1 MNTLTHE
8 KLLDFWRN
16 RKQYFQAE
24 NNKWIVDRYEFL
36 SALFKEMLEMKVEYS
51 DDNTS
56 VSVNG
61 VTVLDKDGKSP
72 SLDYFGCDEDGIS
85 SEGAF
90 NGVFVMMDQYP
101 KFKDI
106 IGKMGCMMGG
116 FDSPQS
122 PEMYDEYR
130 IISNRITAANDNG
143 SLTSIGQS
151 RQPSSNFADNNYFFK
166 VIRTVQQINEC
177 DYQHVVDNG
186 EIVLRYPQQCYYPN
200 LDRIAIKAEMLKT
213 LDHRFPY
220 KFFYMWVNADSMLH
234 LIGLQAYKKLIHYSD
249 PFQFQEDSNM
259 DEDFVHFISSWPAY
273 SKKICDL
280 IPEEERGTDFIN
292 ELSLLLSL
300 ITIQDQDI
308 RNIRELVETGN
319 KAVILYGPPGTGK
332 TYQAKKLASS
342 ILGEAEIEKVTF
354 PKIGE
359 KGSFCLVQF
368 HPNYTYEDFI
378 GGISPTLD
386 GNSLSY
392 TLKVGKFKAF
402 CDMAAEKENE
412 DKKFVFIIDEINRA
426 NLSAVFGELMYALEY
441 RGESIDIP
449 NFNKKFVIPANVY
462 LIGTMND
469 VDKSLVN
476 FDLALRR
483 RFSFYYVGPQMEVL
497 SDILENCNIKD
508 EQLAS
513 YIERCKQL
521 NRDISDENGILQ
533 LGPSYQIG
541 HAYFGK
547 IKDYMPKSN
556 DSQPVNISQ
565 YALEKLWVYNLEPL
579 LKEYLGNRIEDRSVA
594 EELDKEKEEFTA
606 PLI

>member
-368 HPNYTYEDFI
+368 HPNYTYEYFI

-594 EELDKEKEEFTA
+594 EELDKEKEKFTA

>member
-200 LDRIAIKAEMLKT
+200 LNRIEIKAEMLKT

-594 EELDKEKEEFTA
+594 EELDKEKEKFTA

>member
-594 EELDKEKEEFTA
+594 EELDKEKEKFTA

>member
-1 MNTLTHE
+1 MNTLTSE

-24 NNKWIVDRYEFL
+24 NNKWIIDRYNFI
-36 SALFKEMLEMKVEYS
+36 SALFKEMLEARIEYS
-51 DDNTS
+51 QDNKS
-56 VSVNG
+56 VIVNG
-61 VTVLDKDGKSP
+61 EKVIDKDGGAP
-72 SLDYFGCDEDGIS
+72 SLNYFGCDEDGIS
-85 SEGAF
+85 SAGAF
-90 NGVFVMMDQYP
+90 NGVFLMMDSYP
-101 KFKDI
+101 KYKDI
-106 IGKMGCMMGG
+106 IGRIGCMMGG

-122 PEMYDEYR
+122 PDMYDEYR
-130 IISNRITAANDNG
+130 IISNRITASNDNG
-143 SLTSIGQS
+143 SLTSTGQS

-166 VIRTVQQINEC
+166 VIQTVQQIKAGK
-177 DYQHVVDNG
+177 YQDVIDNG
-186 EIVLRYPQQCYYPN
+186 EIVLRYPQPSYYPN
-200 LDRIAIKAEMLKT
+200 LDRTAIKAEMLGA
-213 LDHRFPY
+213 LNHRFPY

-249 PFQFQEDSNM
+249 PFLFQEDSNM
-259 DEDFVHFISSWPAY
+259 DEDFVLFTNAWPAY
-273 SKKICDL
+273 SEKICNL
-280 IPEEERGTDFIN
+280 IPEEERGTNFIN

-300 ITIQDQDI
+300 ITLQDQDI

-342 ILGEAEIEKVTF
+342 ILGESDIEKVKF
-354 PKIGE
+354 PIIGE
-359 KGSFCLVQF
+359 KGSFSIVQF

-378 GGISPTLD
+378 GGISPKLD

-392 TLKVGKFKAF
+392 TLKEGKFKVF
-402 CDMAAEKENE
+402 CDKAAEKENE
-412 DKKFVFIIDEINRA
+412 GKKFVFIIDEINCA

-449 NFNKKFVIPANVY
+449 NFKKKFVIPTNVY

-508 EQLAS
+508 EQLAA

-521 NRDISDENGILQ
+521 NRDISEENGILQ

-547 IKDYMPKSN
+547 LKDYMPKSN
-556 DSQPVNISQ
+556 VSQPVSISQ
-565 YALEKLWVYNLEPL
+565 YALEKLWAYNLEPL
-579 LKEYLGNRIEDRSVA
+579 LKEYLGNRIEDRTVID
-594 EELDKEKEEFTA
+594 ELNKEKEEFTA
-606 PLI
+606 SLI

>member
-449 NFNKKFVIPANVY
+449 NFNLKSATTR
-462 LIGTMND
+462 LI
-469 VDKSLVN
+469 
-476 FDLALRR
+476 
-483 RFSFYYVGPQMEVL
+483 
-497 SDILENCNIKD
+497 
-508 EQLAS
+508 
-513 YIERCKQL
+513 
-521 NRDISDENGILQ
+521 
-533 LGPSYQIG
+533 
-541 HAYFGK
+541 
-547 IKDYMPKSN
+547 
-556 DSQPVNISQ
+556 
-565 YALEKLWVYNLEPL
+565 
-579 LKEYLGNRIEDRSVA
+579 
-594 EELDKEKEEFTA
+594 
-606 PLI
+606 

>member
-72 SLDYFGCDEDGIS
+72 SLDYFGCDEDGVS

-90 NGVFVMMDQYP
+90 NGVSVMMDRYP
-101 KFKDI
+101 QFKDI

-116 FDSPQS
+116 FYSPQS
-122 PEMYDEYR
+122 PDMYDEYR

-166 VIRTVQQINEC
+166 VIRTVQQIKAC

-186 EIVLRYPQQCYYPN
+186 EIVLRYPQQYYYPN
-200 LDRIAIKAEMLKT
+200 LDRIAIKAQMLKT
-213 LDHRFPY
+213 LDYRFPY
-220 KFFYMWVNADSMLH
+220 KFFYMWVNGDSMLH

-249 PFQFQEDSNM
+249 PFLFQEDSNM
-259 DEDFVHFISSWPAY
+259 DEDFVHFTKSWPAY
-273 SKKICDL
+273 SEKICNL
-280 IPEEERGTDFIN
+280 IPEKERGTNFIN

-342 ILGEAEIEKVTF
+342 ILGEEEIEKIKF

-594 EELDKEKEEFTA
+594 DELNKEKEKFTA

>member
-249 PFQFQEDSNM
+249 PFQSQEDSNM

-594 EELDKEKEEFTA
+594 EELDKEKEKFTA

>member
-547 IKDYMPKSN
+547 IKDYMPISN

-594 EELDKEKEEFTA
+594 EELDKEKEKFTA

>member
-90 NGVFVMMDQYP
+90 KGVSVMMDRYP
-101 KFKDI
+101 QFKDI

-122 PEMYDEYR
+122 PDMYDEYR

-166 VIRTVQQINEC
+166 VIQTVKQINEC
-177 DYQHVVDNG
+177 NYQHVVDNG

-259 DEDFVHFISSWPAY
+259 DEDFVHFTSSWPAY

-342 ILGEAEIEKVTF
+342 ILGEAEIEKIKF

-594 EELDKEKEEFTA
+594 EELNKEKEKFTA

>member
-1 MNTLTHE
+1 M
-8 KLLDFWRN
+8 LLRYLKSYICN
-16 RKQYFQAE
+16 SVAE
-24 NNKWIVDRYEFL
+24 LR
-36 SALFKEMLEMKVEYS
+36 
-51 DDNTS
+51 
-56 VSVNG
+56 
-61 VTVLDKDGKSP
+61 
-72 SLDYFGCDEDGIS
+72 
-85 SEGAF
+85 
-90 NGVFVMMDQYP
+90 
-101 KFKDI
+101 
-106 IGKMGCMMGG
+106 
-116 FDSPQS
+116 
-122 PEMYDEYR
+122 
-130 IISNRITAANDNG
+130 SNRITAANDNG

-594 EELDKEKEEFTA
+594 EELDKEKEKFTA

>member
-533 LGPSYQIG
+533 LG
-541 HAYFGK
+541 H
-547 IKDYMPKSN
+547 
-556 DSQPVNISQ
+556 
-565 YALEKLWVYNLEPL
+565 
-579 LKEYLGNRIEDRSVA
+579 
-594 EELDKEKEEFTA
+594 
-606 PLI
+606 LIR